1 MSRNRVGAWGARACQ
16 LCWLNGWDGGG
27 KGRGR
32 GTAGVKAA
40 MGGSGRSTPLMGR
53 AG

>member
-1 MSRNRVGAWGARACQ
+1 MSRNRVGAGGARACQ
-16 LCWLNGWDGGG
+16 LWWLISWDRGG